1 MRPIVVKI
9 LATMVAELPWRDA
22 RESLKRPYRVT
33 IPMVV
38 LVCLV
43 PLYIFIAAV
52 IESRPVNAPTTP
64 LDRVIPLVPF
74 WSLVYGALYLVLI
87 IAPVFIVRDEELLRR
102 TVWSYLTVW
111 LTAYACFYM
120 YPTYAPRPDSIP
132 GSGFGVWGLRLLY
145 SSDPPYN
152 CFPSLHV
159 AHSFVSAFAC
169 HRVHRRLGRLAL
181 GAAALVALSTL
192 FTKQHYVLDVVAGI
206 GMATGVNAVL
216 LRTYP
221 RERVPELDRRIAPA
235 FGVGIA
241 GLVALVLAGF
251 YLLFVTGAA
260 DRLLMD

>member
-1 MRPIVVKI
+1 MRLTGVKVPVTV
-9 LATMVAELPWRDA
+9 LAELPWRDA

-43 PLYIFIAAV
+43 PLYLFIAAV
-52 IESRPVNAPTTP
+52 IESRPVHAPTTP
-64 LDRVIPLVPF
+64 LDRLIPLVPF

-87 IAPVFIVRDEELLRR
+87 IAPIFIVRDEELLRR

-120 YPTYAPRPDSIP
+120 YPTYAPRPDSVP
-132 GSGFGVWGLRLLY
+132 GSGFGAWGLRLLY

-152 CFPSLHV
+152 CFPSIHV

-206 GMATGVNAVL
+206 GMAVGVNAVL
-216 LRTYP
+216 LRTYS
-221 RERVPELDRRIAPA
+221 RERVPALDRRIAPA
-235 FGVGIA
+235 FGVGIS
-241 GLVALVLAGF
+241 ALVLLLLAG
-251 YLLFVTGAA
+251 YYALYVSGVA
-260 DRLLMD
+260 DRLILD